1 MHLHSIAVRWFTLTC
16 TTESWRVL
24 LGSYPRSQSYF
35 FLWGRRNWATKHF
48 STSPFTSLATGVR
61 RDRGIGGYKRVSFV
75 LALEKTC
82 RCPCFSPGG
91 GGGGALR
98 LIFAGYVL
106 LASHNAYPFIV
117 YSVANYRPYLSHFWA
132 NMSFSRS
139 QVSHFLFMYLPY
151 SE

>member
-61 RDRGIGGYKRVSFV
+61 RDQGIGGYKRVSFV

-82 RCPCFSPGG
+82 RCPCFSPG

-139 QVSHFLFMYLPY
+139 QLSHFLFIYLPY

>member
-75 LALEKTC
+75 LTLEKTC

-91 GGGGALR
+91 GGPPLR

-117 YSVANYRPYLSHFWA
+117 YSVANYRPSLS
-132 NMSFSRS
+132 
-139 QVSHFLFMYLPY
+139 FLGKYVIFAIPTKSLSIYVPY